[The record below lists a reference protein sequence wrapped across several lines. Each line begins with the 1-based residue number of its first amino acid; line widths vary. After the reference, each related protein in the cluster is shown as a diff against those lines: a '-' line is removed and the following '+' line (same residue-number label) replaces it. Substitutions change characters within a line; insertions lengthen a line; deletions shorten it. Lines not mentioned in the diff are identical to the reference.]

1 MPKFPQNDGMR
12 SAKINN
18 SPKYKK
24 AEENAP
30 LVSHNYEVKDIN
42 LGNAPTNFL
51 GRSQVQ
57 KAQRFNLKNFEAQ
70 MVENIKQ
77 DMLSFKSDKKTHL
90 SADAIF
96 ESAYRKAS
104 IEKNPDAY
112 GHAVNIQHEFLNEF
126 KD

>member
-24 AEENAP
+24 AEENTP
-30 LVSHNYEVKDIN
+30 QSKHNYEVKDIN

-57 KAQRFNLKNFEAQ
+57 KAQRFNLKNFDAQ
-70 MVENIKQ
+70 MVANIKQ
-77 DMLSFKSDKKTHL
+77 DMLSFKAGQKVHL
-90 SADAIF
+90 VADAVF
-96 ESAYRKAS
+96 ESSYKKAS
-104 IEKNPDAY
+104 VENNPNAY
-112 GHAVNIQHEFLNEF
+112 DDAVNIQHEFLKEF
-126 KD
+126 RK